1 MTLFL
6 QVCAAVLLTV
16 ILVLALKKHNKEIA
30 TILAIITC
38 AMTAIAA
45 LHYLQPVLQFLYTLE
60 SVGGLDDAMVK
71 LLLKASGIG
80 LITEIAVLVC
90 KDADNESMG
99 KSMQL
104 LGFATILYLSM
115 PLFTALLELLQEI
128 LGEL

>member
-16 ILVLALKKHNKEIA
+16 ILVLTLKNHNKETG
-30 TILAIITC
+30 TILVIITC
-38 AMTAIAA
+38 VMTAMAA
-45 LHYLQPVLQFLYTLE
+45 LHYLQPVLQFLDTLE
-60 SVGGLDDAMVK
+60 DIGGLDDDMVK

-90 KDADNESMG
+90 KDTGNESMG

-104 LGFATILYLSM
+104 MGVAVILYLSM
-115 PLFTALLELLQEI
+115 PLFTALLELLQQI